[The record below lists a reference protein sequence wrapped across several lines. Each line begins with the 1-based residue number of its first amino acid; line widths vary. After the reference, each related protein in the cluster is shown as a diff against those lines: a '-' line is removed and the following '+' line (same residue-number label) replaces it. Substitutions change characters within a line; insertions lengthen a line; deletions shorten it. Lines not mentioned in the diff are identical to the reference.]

1 MKPTPEQI
9 KKINH
14 FSQVKLEN
22 CQKIAD
28 VVEIQSCKPGNHL
41 FKEGD
46 RGDTMILVFQG
57 QVEVSK
63 EMMVKTSSG
72 FTTSRKSIIRL
83 ETTDPKPESRPETE
97 STVLLLKRPLLELE
111 NFLLF

>member
-14 FSQVKLEN
+14 FSQVELKN

-28 VVEIQSCKPGNHL
+28 VIEMQSCKPGTHL

-72 FTTSRKSIIRL
+72 FTTSKKSIIRL
-83 ETTDPKPESRPETE
+83 ETTC
-97 STVLLLKRPLLELE
+97 LLYTSDAADE
-111 NFLLF
+111 